1 MAEYQRG
8 RRLSER
14 QVEDVVT
21 WLEALTGDIP
31 VDYIKEPRLPKSTA
45 TTPKPETGD

>member
-8 RRLSER
+8 RQLHEQEVQAIVS
-14 QVEDVVT
+14 

-31 VDYIKEPRLPKSTA
+31 ANYIKEPALPKSTA
-45 TTPKPETGD
+45 TTPKPKTQD